1 MSKNLVANFQS
12 ILSLKRSLSFLFILH
27 FCFLVYSQDSI
38 HPKKMV
44 HGIETN
50 VSITRFD
57 IFHSFAYRA
66 KMKRFQCSGGFGY
79 GINRSVFQQRF
90 FPKVSIQGSYSILEK
105 PKFVL
110 GPSIYYSFSWLKI
123 NANTNHFSNWNEF
136 FGGIQWQYGK
146 KWKIGQTISAGYFS
160 ESYFNKLKQQ
170 RSKVGNWGYCMTLS
184 LIHEL

>member
-1 MSKNLVANFQS
+1 
-12 ILSLKRSLSFLFILH
+12 
-27 FCFLVYSQDSI
+27 
-38 HPKKMV
+38 MV

-57 IFHSFAYRA
+57 IFHSLSYRA
-66 KMKRFQCSGGFGY
+66 KMNRFQYSSGFGY
-79 GINRSVFQQRF
+79 AINRSIFQQRF
-90 FPKVSIQGSYSILEK
+90 FPKVSIQGSYAILEK

-110 GPSIYYSFSWLKI
+110 GPSIHYSFSWLKI
-123 NANTNHFSNWNEF
+123 NSSTNHFSNWNEF

-160 ESYFNKLKQQ
+160 ESYFNQFKQR